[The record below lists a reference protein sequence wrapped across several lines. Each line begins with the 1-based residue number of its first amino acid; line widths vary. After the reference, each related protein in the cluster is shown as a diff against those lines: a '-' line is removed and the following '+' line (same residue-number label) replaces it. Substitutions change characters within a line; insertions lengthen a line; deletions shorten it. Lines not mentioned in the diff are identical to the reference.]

1 VRVLNIQYHTNH
13 EARAKIHAKL
23 SKTKEVR
30 GVTIM
35 PWITKEQAIN
45 LEANDVALDKLTAQF
60 DAVIDAID
68 DVLSIFRSGADEDIK
83 LTRIE
88 DVLSSAVSEAARLER
103 VRR

>member
-1 VRVLNIQYHTNH
+1 
-13 EARAKIHAKL
+13 
-23 SKTKEVR
+23 
-30 GVTIM
+30 M
-35 PWITKEQAIN
+35 PWITKEQAMN
-45 LEANDVALDKLTAQF
+45 LEANDVALDKMSAQF

-68 DVLSIFRSGADEDIK
+68 DVLSIFRSGADDDIK